1 MNKPYGGH
9 FEFITVKIYANFANN
24 GGWKS
29 IMILT
34 PKKRYRHQNQ
44 LSVSFK
50 SQHMGTNRPQGG
62 HFLLITMQIHANH
75 GNKDGRKCNIMI
87 SKLGSLASKT

>member
-1 MNKPYGGH
+1 MNKPYGGQ
-9 FEFITVKIYANFANN
+9 FEFITMKIYANFANN

-34 PKKRYRHQNQ
+34 QKQRYRHQNQ
-44 LSVSFK
+44 LSVSSK

-62 HFLLITMQIHANH
+62 HF
-75 GNKDGRKCNIMI
+75 
-87 SKLGSLASKT
+87 